1 VAQAA
6 YDCNWHDTTLSLKR
20 SLTMVMLRA
29 QKPAALTA
37 WKFFEVDLE
46 TFTTVSSVSHGTI
59 SYWHE
64 NMCYSFS
71 ENSASGLQAR
81 DARYW

>member
-20 SLTMVMLRA
+20 SLTMVMFRA
-29 QKPAALTA
+29 QKPAKLTA

-46 TFTTVSSVSHGTI
+46 MFTMVSNVLNGTI

-64 NMCYSFS
+64 TICYSF
-71 ENSASGLQAR
+71 
-81 DARYW
+81 